1 MSIET
6 LFADLEAV
14 DRRDQ
19 MDAKTYAEHD
29 QDLCMLC
36 GAYGA
41 DKRSLV
47 MRYFYELREAVPEM
61 LSLRHAKDSPGNFY
75 YLRTCKRCRGEFLG
89 MMADWRKHCI
99 ARRDM
104 SKDHD
109 GNPREVPCGPTIYP
123 VRVFGTIQYMT
134 REELES
140 YRDRKEGG
148 HD

>member
-1 MSIET
+1 MNLEDRLAET
-6 LFADLEAV
+6 QA
-14 DRRDQ
+14 RNKK
-19 MDAKTYAEHD
+19 DAEVYAEHD
-29 QDLCMLC
+29 TDLCMLC
-36 GAYGA
+36 HAHGA
-41 DKRSLV
+41 DKRSLIL
-47 MRYFYELREAVPEM
+47 RYFYELREVVPEM
-61 LSLRHAKDSPGNFY
+61 LKLAEDGYF

-109 GNPREVPCGPTIYP
+109 GNPLEAPCGPTVYP
-123 VRVFGTIQYMT
+123 VRVLGTIQYMT
-134 REELES
+134 WEELES